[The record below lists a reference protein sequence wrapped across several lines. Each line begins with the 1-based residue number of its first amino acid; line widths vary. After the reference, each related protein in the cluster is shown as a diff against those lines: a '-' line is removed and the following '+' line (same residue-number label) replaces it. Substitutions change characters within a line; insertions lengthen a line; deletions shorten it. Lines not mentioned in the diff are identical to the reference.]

1 MDTYKLARNYILKR
15 RYKVVADDEDHI
27 VFRYQLENI
36 HICKDQQS
44 EGFLIMMLPILKDE
58 SNVYYDVYKCCNDVN
73 AELRHAKIYIIN
85 GLILATSEITYLG
98 KKDFEHQMNIG
109 LQTIVT
115 AKAKYEKRYLESD
128 K

>member
-73 AELRHAKIYIIN
+73 AELRYAKVYISN
-85 GLILATSEITYLG
+85 SWILAASEISCLG
-98 KKDFEHQMNIG
+98 KKDLEHQMNVG
-109 LQTIVT
+109 LQSLVT
-115 AKAKYEKRYLESD
+115 AKARYEKKYLEKD
-128 K
+128 

>member
-58 SNVYYDVYKCCNDVN
+58 SNVYYDVLKCCNAVN

-115 AKAKYEKRYLESD
+115 AKAKYDKRYLESD